1 MLEDKIKSAC
11 KLMQEQ
17 GWSIRPGS
25 YIQPN
30 VKRCCPLA
38 ALAVVEGTLD
48 SKTIGTNA
56 RELSWA
62 LNLQESQVVDFTS
75 GFDDPNW
82 EGILSDFGDP
92 KYEGP
97 ISEYWDLGAKV
108 RKWLKESVS

>member
-1 MLEDKIKSAC
+1 MLETKIKDAC

-17 GWSIRPGS
+17 GWTIRPGS

-56 RELSWA
+56 QELSWA
-62 LNLQESQVVDFTS
+62 LNLQEWEVLEFTA
-75 GFDDPNW
+75 GFDQ
-82 EGILSDFGDP
+82 GTFGV
-92 KYEGP
+92 P
-97 ISEYWDLGAKV
+97 IDSEYLQLGMKILEWV
-108 RKWLKESVS
+108 KENF